1 MNIYFEGKT
10 NYREIMVNNATF
22 ILKDG
27 SKVTVDRD
35 ETGFSFNG
43 NNKFEMQWSGI
54 YIWDGEKGNYVEDE
68 SIFDGAILDEIEI
81 EDDAPADYRLTVTKW
96 SV

>member
-10 NYREIMVNNATF
+10 NYREIMVNNAIF

-35 ETGFSFNG
+35 ETGFSFYGNG
-43 NNKFEMQWSGI
+43 QYEMQWSGI
-54 YIWDGEKGNYVEDE
+54 YIWDGEKGDYVDDE
-68 SIFDGAILDEIEI
+68 SIFDGAFLDKIEY
-81 EDDAPADYRLTVTKW
+81 EDDAPADCRISITKW